1 MEDTLMTPQL
11 GKWLMVAGVML
22 VAAGAI
28 IWLLGGKGWLGWIG
42 RLPGDIRIETKSG
55 GFYFPLAT
63 CLLLS
68 AVLSLLL
75 ALWRRL
81 QGP

>member
-1 MEDTLMTPQL
+1 MTPQL
-11 GKWLMVAGVML
+11 GKWLMVAGAL
-22 VAAGAI
+22 LAAIGAV

-55 GFYFPLAT
+55 GFYFPLTT

>member
-1 MEDTLMTPQL
+1 MTPQL
-11 GKWLMVAGVML
+11 GKWLMVAGMML
-22 VAAGAI
+22 VVAGAI
-28 IWLLGGKGWLGWIG
+28 LWLLGAKGWLGWIG
-42 RLPGDIRIETKSG
+42 RLPGDIRIEPKSG

>member
-1 MEDTLMTPQL
+1 MENALTMPNL
-11 GKWLMVAGVML
+11 GKWLMAAGLLLTVAGAL
-22 VAAGAI
+22 
-28 IWLLGGKGWLGWIG
+28 IWLLGGKGWFGWMG
-42 RLPGDIRIETKSG
+42 RLPGDIQIETKNG
-55 GFYFPLAT
+55 GFYFPLTT

-68 AVLSLLL
+68 VALSLLL

>member
-1 MEDTLMTPQL
+1 MEDALIMATL
-11 GKWLMVAGVML
+11 GKWLMTTGALIAVAGAL
-22 VAAGAI
+22 

-42 RLPGDIRIETKSG
+42 RLPGDIRIETKNG
-55 GFYFPLAT
+55 GFYFPLTT

-68 AVLSLLL
+68 VVVSLLL

-81 QGP
+81 QG

>member
-1 MEDTLMTPQL
+1 MENALTMPNL
-11 GKWLMVAGVML
+11 GKWLMAAGLLLTVAGAL
-22 VAAGAI
+22 
-28 IWLLGGKGWLGWIG
+28 IWLLGGKGWFGWMG
-42 RLPGDIRIETKSG
+42 RLPGDIRIETKNG
-55 GFYFPLAT
+55 GFYFPLTT

-68 AVLSLLL
+68 VVLSLLL

>member
-1 MEDTLMTPQL
+1 MTPQP
-11 GKWLMVAGVML
+11 GKWLMVAGVLL
-22 VAAGAI
+22 VTAGAM
-28 IWLLGGKGWLGWIG
+28 IWLLGGKGWLGWLG
-42 RLPGDIRIETKSG
+42 RLPGDLRIETKGG
-55 GFYFPLAT
+55 GFYFPLTT

-81 QGP
+81 QG

>member
-1 MEDTLMTPQL
+1 MATL
-11 GKWLMVAGVML
+11 GKWLMTTGALIAVAGAL
-22 VAAGAI
+22 

-42 RLPGDIRIETKSG
+42 RLPGDIRIETKNG
-55 GFYFPLAT
+55 GFYFPLTT

-68 AVLSLLL
+68 VVVSLLL

-81 QGP
+81 QG

>member
-1 MEDTLMTPQL
+1 MENALTMPNL
-11 GKWLMVAGVML
+11 GKWLMAAGLLLTVAGAL
-22 VAAGAI
+22 
-28 IWLLGGKGWLGWIG
+28 IWLLGGKGWFGWMG
-42 RLPGDIRIETKSG
+42 RLPGDIRIETKNG
-55 GFYFPLAT
+55 GFYFPLTT

-68 AVLSLLL
+68 VVLSLFL

>member
-1 MEDTLMTPQL
+1 MENALTMPNL
-11 GKWLMVAGVML
+11 GKWLMAAGLLLTVAGAL
-22 VAAGAI
+22 
-28 IWLLGGKGWLGWIG
+28 IWLLGGKGWFGWMG
-42 RLPGDIRIETKSG
+42 RLPGDIRIETKTG
-55 GFYFPLAT
+55 GFYFPLTT

-68 AVLSLLL
+68 VVLSLLL